1 MATVALSAGT
11 IEYRDTGG
19 RGPVLVLTHGL
30 LMDASVWQAVVEDLS
45 RDFRCITP
53 TLPVGAHRI
62 PLSPE
67 ADLSLPGLAGLLGEF
82 LDRLELDNVTLVVN
96 DLGFP
101 LLLAA
106 DGHPRVGA
114 LVLTPCEAF
123 DNFPPGLTGRTVALA
138 ARVPGGLWAAAQSL
152 RIPGAARLPMTLG
165 WMSKRPI
172 PPDLLQRWLAPA
184 RRSAAVR
191 HDLRRYIASAD
202 AAALLDGTQ
211 RLRGFDRPSLVVWA
225 REDRVMPPAH
235 GARLAALLPQ
245 ATLAEV
251 DDSYTLMPLD
261 RPDELVRLLRDF
273 VRSLSPT
280 PRS

>member
-1 MATVALSAGT
+1 MATITLSAGA
-11 IEYRDTGG
+11 IEYGDTGG
-19 RGPVLVLTHGL
+19 GGPVVVLTHGL
-30 LMDASVWQAVVEDLS
+30 LMDASVWQTVVADLS
-45 RDFRCITP
+45 RDFRCVTP

-62 PLSPE
+62 PLLPE

-82 LDRLELDNVTLVVN
+82 LDRLGLEDVTLVVN
-96 DLGFP
+96 DLGCP

-123 DNFPPGLTGRTVALA
+123 DNLPPGLPGKVVDLTARIPGALW
-138 ARVPGGLWAAAQSL
+138 VAAQSL
-152 RIPGAARLPMTLG
+152 RLPGLARLPLTFG

-172 PPDLLQRWLAPA
+172 PRSLLDQWLQPA

-191 HDLRRYIASAD
+191 RDLRRYNAAAD
-202 AAALLDGTQ
+202 AATLHDGTE
-211 RLRGFDRPSLVVWA
+211 RLHAFHRPALVVWA

-261 RPDELVRLLRDF
+261 RPGELARLLREF
-273 VRSLSPT
+273 VHGLP
-280 PRS
+280 PRPRR

>member
-1 MATVALSAGT
+1 MASTLLSAGT
-11 IEYRDTGG
+11 LEYGDTGG
-19 RGPVLVLTHGL
+19 DGPVLVLTHGL
-30 LMDASVWQAVVEDLS
+30 LMDASLWQTVVEDLS

-53 TLPVGAHRI
+53 TLPMGAHRI
-62 PLSPE
+62 PLRPE

-82 LDRLELDNVTLVVN
+82 LDRLELDDVTLVVN

-106 DGHPRVGA
+106 DRHPRVGA

-123 DNFPPGLTGRTVALA
+123 DNLPPGLPGSTIGLA
-138 ARVPGGLWAAAQSL
+138 ARVPGGLWAAIQSL
-152 RIPGAARLPMTLG
+152 RIPGFARLPLTLG

-172 PPDLLQRWLAPA
+172 PPDLLQQWLAPGH
-184 RRSAAVR
+184 RSAAVR

-202 AAALLDGTQ
+202 AATLLDGTK
-211 RLRGFDRPSLVVWA
+211 RLAGFDRPALVVWA

-235 GARLAALLPQ
+235 GARLAALLPH

-261 RPDELVRLLRDF
+261 RPEELVRLLRDF
-273 VRSLSPT
+273 VRGLPPAPHS
-280 PRS
+280 